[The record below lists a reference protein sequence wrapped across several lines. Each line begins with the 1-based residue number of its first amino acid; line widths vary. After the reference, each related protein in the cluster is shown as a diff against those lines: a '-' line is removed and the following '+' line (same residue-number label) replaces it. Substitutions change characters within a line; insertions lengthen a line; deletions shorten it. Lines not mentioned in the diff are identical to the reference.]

1 MLDKLKRIEN
11 LILAI
16 IIINILIFLADFL
29 GVPSIVSFIMMMFF
43 NILFIIL
50 IYKSSSKLKE
60 YLESSRNLLPKSV
73 NKAISYDEYSIL
85 TYDKENFKIV
95 WENEYFNENFGSVLN
110 EDVRLVFDGFLF
122 NKDFDKDYLKYNDHY
137 FKVIEDGEN
146 FILKDVS
153 EYISLKE
160 KYEGEKNCILYI
172 KIDNLDDLGTTL
184 DENIYQN
191 IVLKVRSLISEFTSQ
206 YDCILRRYKTDSYII
221 FAYQKDI
228 LDMIDKAQILLEKV
242 RTISDKE
249 DEKITLS
256 IGIAIDYLSLRQA
269 QTEAGKSIDMAL
281 ARGGDQIVVKK
292 YNEDYVFYGGVIE
305 AVEKRS
311 RVRVRLIVRS
321 LETLIQQS
329 SNVIIMP
336 HKNADLDAIGAC
348 LGLHEFVKIN
358 NKEAYIC
365 ADESQLDET
374 ARNGVE
380 TLDLTQEYKFYN
392 EDELISVIDNDTLL
406 IIADASNINLFESYE
421 LYQKINR
428 TVIIDHHRRSKEYD
442 KNPLL
447 SYVEPSASSSVEL
460 VCELLRFQTKSFTLS
475 SEVATLMLAGMMI
488 DTAYFTLRTGV
499 RTFEAATFLKEYHAS
514 ALLAKEILQVSR
526 ESYQKKLAI
535 VKDAQFIDD
544 NIAVSTYTEEPI
556 TRLLL
561 AQAAVEL
568 LDLKDV
574 IASFTLGYLENGSVG
589 VSARS
594 NGEFNVQLVMEA
606 IGGGGHLS
614 MAGANVNGDIN
625 DVRKEIIDYIEK
637 ERK

>member
-1 MLDKLKRIEN
+1 MLNKLKKIEN
-11 LILAI
+11 LIIAI
-16 IIINILIFLADFL
+16 IIINILIFLAYIL
-29 GVPSIVSFIMMMFF
+29 GVPDIITFIVLMFF
-43 NILFIIL
+43 DILFVIL
-50 IYKSSSKLKE
+50 IYQKSSLLKD
-60 YLESSRNLLPKSV
+60 YLSHSRNVLPKSV
-73 NKAISYDEYSIL
+73 NKAISYDEYNIL
-85 TYDKENFKIV
+85 TYDKDNFKIV
-95 WENEYFNENFGSVLN
+95 WENEYFNENFGSLLN
-110 EDVRLVFDGFLF
+110 QDVRLIFDGFLF
-122 NKDFDKDYLKYNDHY
+122 NKDFDKDYLHYQDKYY
-137 FKVIEDGEN
+137 KVIEDQEN

-153 EYISLKE
+153 DYVSLKE
-160 KYEGEKNCILYI
+160 KYENEKTSLLYI
-172 KIDNLDDLGTTL
+172 KIDNLEDLSASL
-184 DENIYQN
+184 DENTNQM
-191 IVLKVRSLISEFTSQ
+191 IVLKARSLISEFTGQ

-221 FAYQKDI
+221 FAYQKDSK
-228 LDMIDKAQILLEKV
+228 DMIEKAQVLLEKV
-242 RTISDKE
+242 RLISEND
-249 DEKITLS
+249 DEKISLS
-256 IGIAIDYLSLRQA
+256 IGIALEYLSLRQA
-269 QTEAGKSIDMAL
+269 QSEAGKAIDMAL

-292 YNEDYVFYGGVIE
+292 YNEDYTFYGGVSE

-348 LGLHEFVKIN
+348 LGMYEFVKIN
-358 NKEAYIC
+358 KKEAYIC
-365 ADESQLDET
+365 AYESELDET
-374 ARNGVE
+374 AKNGVD
-380 TLDLTQEYKFYN
+380 TLDLTNEYRFYE
-392 EDELISVIDNDTLL
+392 EDELLPLVDEDTLL
-406 IIADASNINLFESYE
+406 IIVDTSNVNLFESYE
-421 LYQKINR
+421 LYQKIDR
-428 TVIIDHHRRSKEYD
+428 SVIIDHHRRSKEYE

-460 VCELLRFQTKSFTLS
+460 VCELLRFQTKSFNLS

-499 RTFEAATFLKEYHAS
+499 RTFEAASFLKEYYAS

-526 ESYQKKLAI
+526 ESYQKKLDI
-535 VKDAQFIDD
+535 VRDAQFIDD
-544 NIAVSTYTEEPI
+544 SIAISVYTAEPI

-561 AQAAVEL
+561 AQAAIEL

-594 NGEFNVQLVMEA
+594 NGDFNVQLVMEA

-614 MAGANVNGDIN
+614 MAGANVNDDIN
-625 DVRKEIIDYIEK
+625 NVKDKIIEYIEK

>member
-421 LYQKINR
+421 LYQKIDR